1 MPVGQTTNVCDADR
15 MDEKSILDTIN
26 GLVEEEHQLRGA
38 AQSGTITNDEERQRL
53 RALEESLDQCWDLL
67 RRRRAAQANRQDPDS
82 VQARP
87 VTEVEG
93 YLQ

>member
-1 MPVGQTTNVCDADR
+1 

-26 GLVEEEHQLRGA
+26 GLVDEEHQLRTA
-38 AQSGTITNDEERQRL
+38 AQHGEITSDEERTRL

-67 RRRRAAQANRQDPDS
+67 RRRRAALAKGEDPDS
-82 VQARP
+82 VETRP
-87 VTEVEG
+87 IPEVEG